1 MVFQNSGLCQPFMS
15 PCRILSAVQDSMNKD
30 GFGLDAIVYRE
41 GESPGEEPVISELHN
56 MNAGVEM

>member
-1 MVFQNSGLCQPFMS
+1 
-15 PCRILSAVQDSMNKD
+15 MNKD